1 MQKSTGS
8 DQGAVPSSA
17 DFAVRK
23 ARNGAAIRWIINERK
38 GLVTTV
44 SRESA
49 LTCCDMD
56 AFPEF
61 MKHPANRIAR
71 SNQATPGV
79 EGYVFDGANESQMA
93 FWTCGENATSAEHV
107 HDYDE
112 YMVVVQ
118 GCYTLV
124 ISGRQIAVNAGE
136 EYFIPRGV
144 PHSGEVAAGTRT
156 IHAFGG
162 HRADRETF

>member
-1 MQKSTGS
+1 
-8 DQGAVPSSA
+8 
-17 DFAVRK
+17 
-23 ARNGAAIRWIINERK
+23 
-38 GLVTTV
+38 
-44 SRESA
+44 
-49 LTCCDMD
+49 MD

-61 MKHPANRIAR
+61 MKHPANRIAP

-79 EGYVFDGANESQMA
+79 EGYVFDGANGSQIA
-93 FWTCGENATSAEHV
+93 FWTCGQTATSAEHV

-112 YMVVVQ
+112 YMVVVR

-124 ISGRQIAVNAGE
+124 VRGERIALKAGE

-144 PHSGEVAAGTRT
+144 THGGEVAAGTRT

-162 HRADRETF
+162 HRADRARL